1 MDEFLQLRIELDRAI
16 TFGRDVEALAI
27 AQNGLAAA
35 KAKNLPA
42 EAEYFRAQFFI
53 LDEDFLAAITH
64 LNKAVELNPHDG
76 AAFNDKALCL
86 AELGKLDEALS
97 NFDQGILAEPDYAT
111 IYHNKG
117 WLLNKLGRFHEA
129 IECFNKALELEP
141 ERPVTYENL
150 GDVYLNLGLKNN
162 ARQAYQNAL
171 KCLPDDCETIKEQ
184 LEKLIREVSL

>member
-16 TFGRDVEALAI
+16 TFGRDVEAFAI

-64 LNKAVELNPHDG
+64 LDKVIALNPHDG

-97 NFDQGILAEPDYAT
+97 NFDQGILAEPDYACV
-111 IYHNKG
+111 YHNKG
-117 WLLNKLGRFHEA
+117 WLLNKLGRFQEA
-129 IECFNKALELEP
+129 INVL
-141 ERPVTYENL
+141 
-150 GDVYLNLGLKNN
+150 
-162 ARQAYQNAL
+162 
-171 KCLPDDCETIKEQ
+171 IKP
-184 LEKLIREVSL
+184 LSWNRNVR

>member
-1 MDEFLQLRIELDRAI
+1 MDDFLHLRIELDRAI
-16 TFGRDVEALAI
+16 TFGRIGQAFKIARAGLELA
-27 AQNGLAAA
+27 
-35 KAKNLPA
+35 KEKDLPG
-42 EAEYFRAQFFI
+42 EIEYFRAQFFI
-53 LDEDFLAAITH
+53 LEEDFLAAITH

-86 AELGKLDEALS
+86 TELGKFDEALS

-111 IYHNKG
+111 VYHNKG
-117 WLLNKLGRFHEA
+117 WLLNKLGRFREA
-129 IECFNKALELEP
+129 IECFNKTLELEP

-171 KCLPDDCETIKEQ
+171 KCLPDDCEAIKEQ
-184 LEKLIREVSL
+184 LEKLIKEVSL